1 LKTLLLTLALL
12 LVVVVAT
19 VLVVPSFIDWNPYRQ
34 QIATRIEA
42 MTGRAVAID
51 GALSMQVLPS
61 PTLSVEGVRLANID
75 GGATRDMARIGALKV
90 AVDLAPL
97 LQGELRVRSVRVI
110 DPVVLLERLEDG
122 RANWVFDTGATGH
135 SGSGVTLP
143 VPGHAPPDTSEPA
156 DNGVGLTV
164 RLDSVRVETGLIV
177 FRDATR
183 GWDFRVE
190 APALTLSATSLR
202 GPFRVQGDAR
212 LWTRP
217 VALDIA
223 LGELRDG
230 RRASLEANLLLPD
243 TGDTIA
249 ITGTVRDVRRDPTF
263 QGRVEATAASLARSM
278 EALAAPPALARLAMP
293 ASVRADVSATLQE
306 ATVSGLDLSLG
317 LAEARGDARLAFPS
331 GAAPAVDADL
341 RLRPLDLDAW
351 IADLAATAD
360 TSEAWTFAVPQELS
374 AALDLS
380 ADGLTWHGEP
390 VRRVHLAARLE
401 DGRVH
406 LDTARAALPG
416 ASEISVT
423 GEVEARDGQPHATG
437 MIEARSGNLR
447 EVLTWLRVPVGAIPP
462 DRLRAFTLTAALDG
476 SPGTLSARD
485 IDMTLDTTR
494 ATGAVV
500 LRPGP
505 RPGIGLNV
513 SLDSLN
519 LDAYRPRGTDTPLP
533 FSLLGGALG
542 GLDANVRFAVGQLTV
557 DNLPVRDVLLQ
568 GALVRGRLSL
578 DRAQVGD
585 VAGIQVT
592 ATGALADLDGLPR
605 AEQVTVTAE
614 TSNPARSARLLRI
627 DPPAALRRLGAVT
640 QALTLDGTLEA
651 LDITTATR
659 AQGGSLD
666 TNGRLTGLLGPDPRF
681 DIAVDLHHPDADR
694 LIRLVLPD
702 RRPVPAPPGAVS
714 LTAQARGDPTAVEV
728 NDLDLRV
735 GDSTLT
741 GQGRLTLGGERP
753 HLTAALSTPG
763 LTVAALPPPT
773 ALDGLDAD
781 ITLRSETFDLGG
793 HTLQDVDMTAHLAD
807 GVLRIDPLTGG
818 LHGGHVEGAVTVV
831 AGSPPTYDLSLSAR
845 DVSVARL
852 LGQDAEGSADGTA
865 ALEIEIGGAGET
877 APALLADLTGKGR
890 LNLTGLDSAAAVG
903 LDSPLAALL
912 EPIEAL
918 NDLASSVL
926 GDLTREQR
934 LTDLDSA
941 FVLNAGTLGVDP
953 LRVTSPLYE
962 ASFAGT
968 VDLTDH
974 TVQASGTAAILD
986 ERLRDG
992 LNRVIR
998 LPERIPVS
1006 VSGPLGAPDV
1016 TVRTAPRP
1024 ANPRPANP
1032 RPANPRPAVPQPSP
1046 DPRPP
1051 ARETPDS
1058 IVEDLLRDL
1067 TQ

>member
-34 QIATRIEA
+34 QIAARIEA
-42 MTGRAVAID
+42 MTRRAVAID

-122 RANWVFDTGATGH
+122 RANWVFDTGATGRA
-135 SGSGVTLP
+135 GNGVVLP
-143 VPGHAPPDTSEPA
+143 VPGHAVPDTP
-156 DNGVGLTV
+156 DPTGHGVGLTV
-164 RLDSVRVETGLIV
+164 RLDSVRVENGLIV
-177 FRDATR
+177 LRDPTR
-183 GWDFRVE
+183 GWDLRVE
-190 APALTLSATSLR
+190 TPALTLSATSLR

-212 LWTRP
+212 LWKRP

-230 RRASLEANLLLPD
+230 RRVPVDANLLFPD
-243 TGDTIA
+243 TGDTVA
-249 ITGTVRDVRRDPTF
+249 ITGTVSDVGRDPTF
-263 QGRVEATAASLARSM
+263 RGRVEATAASLARSM
-278 EALAAPPALARLAMP
+278 EALAALPALARLTMP
-293 ASVRADVSATLQE
+293 ASLRTDVSATLQE
-306 ATVSGLDLSLG
+306 ATASGLRLTLG
-317 LAEARGDARLAFPS
+317 EAEALGDARLAFPS
-331 GAAPAVDADL
+331 EANPTVAADL

-351 IADLAATAD
+351 IADLAPPAD
-360 TSEAWTFAVPQELS
+360 ASGAWAFAVPQGLS
-374 AALDLS
+374 ATLDLS
-380 ADGLTWHGEP
+380 ADALTWRGEP
-390 VRRVHLAARLE
+390 VRRVRLAARLE
-401 DGRVH
+401 DGRGH

-423 GEVEARDGQPHATG
+423 GEVEARDEQPHATG
-437 MIEARSGNLR
+437 RIEARSGNLR
-447 EVLTWLRVPVGAIPP
+447 EVLTWLRVPVGAVPP

-519 LDAYRPRGTDTPLP
+519 LDAYRPRGADSPLP
-533 FSLLGGALG
+533 VGLLGGALG
-542 GLDANVRFAVGQLTV
+542 GLDANVRIAVGQLTV
-557 DNLPVRDVLLQ
+557 DDLPLRDILLQ
-568 GALVRGRLSL
+568 GALVRGRLAL
-578 DRAQVGD
+578 DRARVGD
-585 VAGIQVT
+585 IAGIQVT
-592 ATGALADLDGLPR
+592 ATGALAGLDGLPR

-614 TSNPARSARLLRI
+614 TADPARSARLLRI

-640 QALTLDGTLEA
+640 QALTLDGTPEA

-666 TNGRLTGLLGPDPRF
+666 TNGRLTGLLGPHPRF
-681 DIAVDLHHPDADR
+681 DIAVDLRHPDAAR
-694 LIRLVLPD
+694 LLRLMWPD
-702 RRPVPAPPGAVS
+702 LAPDTAPPGAVS
-714 LTAQARGDPTAVEV
+714 LTAQTRGDPTAVEM

-741 GQGRLTLGGERP
+741 GQGRLTLDGDRP
-753 HLTAALSTPG
+753 HLTAALATPA
-763 LTVAALPPPT
+763 LTVTALPPPT
-773 ALDGLDAD
+773 ALDRLDAD
-781 ITLRSETFDLGG
+781 VTLRAETLDLGG
-793 HTLQDVDMTAHLAD
+793 HTVREVDMTAHLAD
-807 GVLRIDPLTGG
+807 GVLRIDPLTGR
-818 LHGGHVEGAVTVV
+818 LHGGHVEGAATVV

-852 LGQDAEGSADGTA
+852 LGRDAEDNADGTA

-877 APALLADLTGKGR
+877 ASDLLADLTGKGR
-890 LNLTGLDSAAAVG
+890 LSLIGLDGAAGKG

-926 GDLTREQR
+926 GDLSREQL
-934 LTDLDSA
+934 LTDLDSD
-941 FVLNAGTLGVDP
+941 FVLSAGTLGVDP

-968 VDLTDH
+968 VNLTDH
-974 TVQASGTAAILD
+974 TVEASGTAAIRD

-1024 ANPRPANP
+1024 ADPRPAD
-1032 RPANPRPAVPQPSP
+1032 PQPSP

-1067 TQ
+1067 TR